1 MLVLMPEKRTRD
13 IPVKHGFAALDGKS
27 PSKGEGNEKGC
38 CTDTGNGKLHTR
50 VGHQLGCGEPRH
62 FDGHCNGCWRIERK
76 SHAVLVQARVLT
88 PNPAQ
93 RQIREWT
100 GKHGQERREK
110 QSRNRRLQGT
120 CKCQNSKA
128 NNREGDRTGDVRQ
141 RKLEEVGFKHP
152 RVGCS

>member
-1 MLVLMPEKRTRD
+1 MN
-13 IPVKHGFAALDGKS
+13 HGFAALDGKS
-27 PSKGEGNEKGC
+27 PSKGKGNEKGC

-50 VGHQLGCGEPRH
+50 VGHQLGRGEPRH

-76 SHAVLVQARVLT
+76 SRAVLVQARVLT

-100 GKHGQERREK
+100 HRRRQWHGQERREK

-141 RKLEEVGFKHP
+141 RKLEEVGFKRR